1 VARVFH
7 ASCSLGDIA
16 YVICGETLDGKK
28 TNTIEQCDTSLR
40 PPSWQLI
47 ETPESQLTPRAY
59 PVAFFASPG
68 QILIFGG
75 WDSNE
80 AKCETVLFDTRTR
93 QCRSATPH
101 CPHPT
106 NACFQMINSVADG
119 VALAMVY
126 DLSAFKMKV
135 IQIQQGANAIDTLWT
150 ED

>member
-1 VARVFH
+1 MARVFH

-59 PVAFFASPG
+59 HAAFFASPG

-75 WDSNE
+75 NDSRN

-101 CPHPT
+101 CPYPT
-106 NACFQMINSVADG
+106 SGTHQMTTRVADG
-119 VALAMVY
+119 VALALVV
-126 DLSAFKMKV
+126 DLSLYKWKV